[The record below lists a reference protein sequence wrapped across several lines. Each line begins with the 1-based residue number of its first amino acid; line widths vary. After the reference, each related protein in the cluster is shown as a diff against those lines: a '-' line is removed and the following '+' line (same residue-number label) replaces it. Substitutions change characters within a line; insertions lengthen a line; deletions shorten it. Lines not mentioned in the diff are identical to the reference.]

1 MTRMTSGCSLL
12 VSALLTFP
20 SCGGA
25 KPAEKPAGEAADASR
40 PAESAKPP
48 APAAT
53 GFQKIGDVADAWGA
67 LYNQN
72 EKAINSWDGM
82 PIMSLVTPPL
92 TFVGSVQFDL
102 LNTDNKDGRFEGT
115 LLLAGYKGFV
125 EKAGSKITFGYDYKR
140 EKDGFGPTAKA
151 GDRNTQSGSLDLS
164 KEHYIADD
172 SSERAGKKITR
183 TYTEFK
189 RLGDGSMI
197 CVSFS
202 GHTINGKGDPE
213 SASDAV
219 YIHNGK
225 DRFDFV
231 TANAAVGPEF
241 QEVSFAG
248 KGDLTKAQAV
258 EAFKAAGFT
267 IEQTGGVRD
276 GKLFTDK

>member
-1 MTRMTSGCSLL
+1 MNRMMSGCSLL
-12 VSALLTFP
+12 VCALLAFP

-25 KPAEKPAGEAADASR
+25 RPAEKPAGEAAEAFR
-40 PAESAKPP
+40 PSERAKPP
-48 APAAT
+48 AQVAK
-53 GFQKIGDVADAWGA
+53 GFQKIGDVADAWAA
-67 LYNQN
+67 LYSQN
-72 EKAINSWDGM
+72 EKAINNYDAM
-82 PIMSLVTPPL
+82 PIMGLVTPPL

-102 LNTDNKDGRFEGT
+102 LNTDNKDGRFEGM

-140 EKDGFGPTAKA
+140 EKDGVGPTAKA
-151 GDRNTQSGSLDLS
+151 GDRNTQNGSLDLS

-172 SSERAGKKITR
+172 SSERAGKRITR

-197 CVSFS
+197 CLSVS
-202 GHTINGKGDPE
+202 GHTINVKGDQE

-231 TANAAVGPEF
+231 TAKSGAGPEF
-241 QEVSFAG
+241 QKVSFVD
-248 KGDLTKAQAV
+248 KGDLTKEQAL

-267 IEQTGGVRD
+267 IEKTGDVRD